1 MCDLQYEDQLSS
13 AIMTTTTLP
22 TTVVTDTGSNS
33 TNISSS
39 RNFYLNN
46 LDKHLQTLDPTYIQ
60 EWAR

>member
-22 TTVVTDTGSNS
+22 TTVTDTGSNS

>member
-1 MCDLQYEDQLSS
+1 MCDLQNEDQLSS

-22 TTVVTDTGSNS
+22 TTVTETGSNS
-33 TNISSS
+33 TNISTG

>member
-22 TTVVTDTGSNS
+22 TTVTDTGSNI
-33 TNISSS
+33 TNISGS
-39 RNFYLNN
+39 RNVYLNN